1 MSYNRAM
8 SIKGP
13 FYLLLCVLLAAWIAN
28 AQTTIKQVSPKPT
41 VAMDGK
47 TLYHDY
53 CAVCHGTDGKGT
65 GPAASAIKPSPT
77 DLTQIARKNSGSF
90 PEERILRIIQGTET
104 VTAHG
109 SQDMP
114 MWGAIF
120 RNMNSNPNIAQARI
134 HALLQYLENLQA
146 K

>member
-1 MSYNRAM
+1 MPYNHAM
-8 SIKGP
+8 SSKAP
-13 FYLLLCVLLAAWIAN
+13 FYLLLGVLLAAGTAN

-53 CAVCHGTDGKGT
+53 CAVCHGKDGKGT
-65 GPAASAIKPSPT
+65 GPAAAAIKPSPT
-77 DLTQIARKNSGSF
+77 DLTQIARKNSGTF
-90 PEERILRIIQGTET
+90 PEERILRVLKGTDS

-120 RNMNSNPNIAQARI
+120 NNMNPNPNVSQARI
-134 HALLQYLENLQA
+134 HSLLQYLEDFQA